1 MALPGDHHHLQSH
14 TRLRSDARQE
24 HLAGCQRILHHQWHH
39 PDLLPASWG
48 EASLWH
54 SVIACPWGGGQFT
67 EIGLGSPAL
76 KRRGF
81 LARRLCGRASCT
93 FLWSAEGLLP
103 PPPIQNR

>member
-54 SVIACPWGGGQFT
+54 SVIAYPWGGGQFT
-67 EIGLGSPAL
+67 RATSARFCSVMCVATTLAPFSARGL
-76 KRRGF
+76 
-81 LARRLCGRASCT
+81 LCGAV
-93 FLWSAEGLLP
+93 
-103 PPPIQNR
+103 PIM